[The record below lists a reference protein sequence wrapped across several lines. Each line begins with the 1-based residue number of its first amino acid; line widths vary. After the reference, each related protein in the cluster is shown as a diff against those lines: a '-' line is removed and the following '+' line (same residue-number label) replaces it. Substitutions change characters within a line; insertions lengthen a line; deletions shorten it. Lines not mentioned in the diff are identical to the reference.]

1 MYLQSDRYACFN
13 AVSRLFAAHREPSEC
28 GGGYLGGAAGG
39 RLVAVKVVHAHL
51 AVDQEFRTRFARE
64 VEAVRRVSGIFTAPV
79 IDADA
84 DAPLPWL
91 ATGD

>member
-51 AVDQEFRTRFARE
+51 AVDQEFRTRL
-64 VEAVRRVSGIFTAPV
+64 AVRRVSGIFTAPV